1 MKTIHKERIK
11 EFGNPSAYRENRLYH
26 LFAEHGQEDLYY
38 RMVFYGLSGDELINV
53 PLSEKYRALLSKVV
67 KHQQKRIENISR
79 FIGSMKV
86 PGLWLDLGCGLGQF
100 MNQVIKVEG
109 NDVIGSDVS
118 VNSLRK
124 ARSLLN
130 HFGVRDIKLINQD
143 PIKLP
148 FRDNV
153 FKYILSADVF
163 EHVGYDKQK
172 MIASE
177 IHRILRKGGQAII
190 HTPNLSRVKLT
201 TILKK
206 GYYSF
211 KGINPFIIKHSFPIG
226 HNSLTTACK
235 LTRICNS
242 VGFKTRSYYQI
253 GWTFYDRHKWISL
266 GLDHLL
272 SRSFILVLT
281 KE

>member
-1 MKTIHKERIK
+1 MESIENDKIK

-211 KGINPFIIKHSFPIG
+211 KGQ
-226 HNSLTTACK
+226 
-235 LTRICNS
+235 S
-242 VGFKTRSYYQI
+242 VHHQT
-253 GWTFYDRHKWISL
+253 
-266 GLDHLL
+266 LL
-272 SRSFILVLT
+272 PHRA
-281 KE
+281 

>member
-1 MKTIHKERIK
+1 MESIENDKIK

-163 EHVGYDKQK
+163 EHVGYDK
-172 MIASE
+172 
-177 IHRILRKGGQAII
+177 
-190 HTPNLSRVKLT
+190 
-201 TILKK
+201 
-206 GYYSF
+206 
-211 KGINPFIIKHSFPIG
+211 HSGLGDG
-226 HNSLTTACK
+226 HN
-235 LTRICNS
+235 
-242 VGFKTRSYYQI
+242 
-253 GWTFYDRHKWISL
+253 
-266 GLDHLL
+266 
-272 SRSFILVLT
+272 
-281 KE
+281 